1 MPRVAKTP
9 CPYRR
14 LSNGEWVQES
24 LQFVPLSFDFI
35 LPGIHAKP
43 GLWLGEKRYL
53 HTLRRLAYEGDVD
66 SVRTLSQLQG
76 SDEHKNTE
84 LQELIRHGMAHRLA
98 KAIEYCDQCRNKN
111 KNAMT
116 KIKNLENKHKISKHA
131 HKNPNEQFRL
141 LEIKGI

>member
-1 MPRVAKTP
+1 MPRIAKKP
-9 CPYRR
+9 CPYIR

-24 LQFVPLSFDFI
+24 LQFVPPSFEFI
-35 LPGIHAKP
+35 RSEFHAKP
-43 GLWLGEKRYL
+43 DLWLGEKRYL

-84 LQELIRHGMAHRLA
+84 LQELIRRGNALRLA

-111 KNAMT
+111 
-116 KIKNLENKHKISKHA
+116 IKCDDKD
-131 HKNPNEQFRL
+131 
-141 LEIKGI
+141 

>member
-1 MPRVAKTP
+1 MPRIAKTA

-24 LQFVPLSFDFI
+24 LQFVPLSFEFI
-35 LPGIHAKP
+35 RSEFHAKP
-43 GLWLGEKRYL
+43 DLWLGEKRYL

-84 LQELIRHGMAHRLA
+84 LQELIRRGRAPRLA
-98 KAIEYCDQCRNKN
+98 KATEYCDQYHDKN
-111 KNAMT
+111 K
-116 KIKNLENKHKISKHA
+116 KCDDKE
-131 HKNPNEQFRL
+131 
-141 LEIKGI
+141 

>member
-1 MPRVAKTP
+1 MPRIAKTP

-24 LQFVPLSFDFI
+24 LRFAPISFEFI
-35 LPGIHAKP
+35 RSEYHAKP
-43 GLWLGEKRYL
+43 DLWLGDKRYL

-66 SVRTLSQLQG
+66 SVRILSQLQG

-84 LQELIRHGMAHRLA
+84 LQELIRRGNALRLA

-111 KNAMT
+111 
-116 KIKNLENKHKISKHA
+116 IKCDDKD
-131 HKNPNEQFRL
+131 
-141 LEIKGI
+141 